1 MSTGFIKMIFLL
13 YDRVSELHQGIAG
26 LNAQQNFIHLLKYAN
41 GELEKYLDKAYD
53 KRKLY
58 LYE

>member
-1 MSTGFIKMIFLL
+1 MIFLL